1 MNLILLEAYQCE
13 SPDGVITLDTRQSEH
28 LRKVLK
34 VAPGDTLKVG
44 QVNGLIGTARVAAS
58 AEVVTLDQLMLNQ
71 APPNILPLT
80 LILALPRPQ
89 MIKRI
94 LQTVACMGVERICLI
109 QSSRVEKSFWQSP
122 AATDNAIREQLIL
135 GLEQGMATQLPSVEK
150 YQRLRPFVEDALPE
164 LIQNKQGYIA
174 HPGKHY
180 ASCPSLPLSV
190 ASVLAIGPEG
200 GFSDK
205 EVNWFS
211 NGGLQPI
218 QIGSRILKVETAVT
232 ALLARLYPA

>member
-1 MNLILLEAYQCE
+1 MNLILLEAHQCE
-13 SPDGVITLDTRQSEH
+13 SPDHVISLDLRQSDH

-34 VAPGDTLKVG
+34 VTPGDTLKVG
-44 QVNGLIGTARVAAS
+44 QINGLKGTARVATI
-58 AEVVTLDQLMLNQ
+58 AEVVTLDQLTLDQ
-71 APPNILPLT
+71 APPPTLPLT

-94 LQTVACMGVERICLI
+94 LQTVACMGVERLCLI
-109 QSSRVEKSFWQSP
+109 HSSRVEKSFWQSP
-122 AATDNAIREQLIL
+122 AATDSAIREQLIL
-135 GLEQGMATQLPSVEK
+135 GLEQGMATQLPSVGK
-150 YQRLRPFVEDALPE
+150 YQRLRPFVEDSLATLT
-164 LIQNKQGYIA
+164 QGKHGFIA
-174 HPGKHY
+174 HPGQHY
-180 ASCPSLPLSV
+180 IGCPSLPLSV

-205 EVNWFS
+205 EVDWFS